1 VEGGLRERKKL
12 ETRTVIA
19 DAAMQLFSTRG
30 FDAVTVADVAEAA
43 GVSEKTVFNYFPAK
57 EDLFFDEADHREQA
71 LVADLRARAPGESM
85 LAALRRSAASNCG
98 RLCSEHF
105 ARFARIIED
114 SPALQRRE
122 RQMFARFARVLEAA
136 LLDEGQVTQAE
147 AAVAANAVIGAH
159 AWMFSTARKR
169 ALAGEFG
176 PAATRRLRSEL
187 EKGFSVLESLGSF
200 APGREN

>member
-1 VEGGLRERKKL
+1 MEGGLRERKKL

-43 GVSEKTVFNYFPAK
+43 RVSEKTVFNYFPAK

-71 LVADLRARAPGESM
+71 LVAALRERPPGESM
-85 LAALRRSAASNCG
+85 LAALRRSAAANCG

-105 ARFARIIED
+105 AHFARMIEE

-176 PAATRRLRSEL
+176 PAAERRLRSEL

>member
-1 VEGGLRERKKL
+1 MAGGLRERKKL

-19 DAAMQLFSTRG
+19 DAAMKLFSTRG

-57 EDLFFDEADHREQA
+57 EDLFFDEAEQREQA
-71 LVADLRARAPGESM
+71 LVAALRSRAPGESM
-85 LAALRRSAASNCG
+85 LAALHRSAATHCG

-105 ARFARIIED
+105 AHFARLIEE

-122 RQMFARFARVLEAA
+122 RQMFARFARVLEAT

-159 AWMFSTARKR
+159 AWMFQTARRR
-169 ALAGEFG
+169 ALAGEHG
-176 PAATRRLRSEL
+176 PAAEKRLRSEL